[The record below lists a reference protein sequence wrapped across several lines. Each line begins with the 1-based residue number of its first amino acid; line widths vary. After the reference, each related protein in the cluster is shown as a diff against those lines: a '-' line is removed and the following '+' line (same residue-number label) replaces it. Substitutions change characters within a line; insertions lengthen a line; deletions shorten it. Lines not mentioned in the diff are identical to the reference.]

1 MSQSPIENN
10 INQAACS
17 SQLSLNSETNAKIV
31 IQAQSLSKSVS
42 TAKEHLTILNNVN
55 LAIQA
60 GESVAIVGTS
70 GAGKST
76 LMTLLAGL
84 DLPTTGEISLLGKS
98 LTQLSDEQR
107 AALRSDEI
115 GFVFQSFLLIPT
127 LTALENVTLPCLLK
141 GEKEDT
147 VRATTLLT
155 EVGLKERLTHT
166 PSQLSGGEQQR
177 VALARAFMI
186 KPSIL
191 FADEP
196 TGNLDQIT
204 AAKIIEQLFELN
216 KAHKTTLV
224 LVTHDNDLAQR
235 CDRIL
240 HMRAG
245 EIVQEEITEN
255 AKLESVSD
263 MQEA

>member
-1 MSQSPIENN
+1 MSIVLEQNGPVIS
-10 INQAACS
+10 AK
-17 SQLSLNSETNAKIV
+17 QLSKV
-31 IQAQSLSKSVS
+31 VS
-42 TAKEHLTILNNVN
+42 TNKEQLTILTDVN
-55 LAIQA
+55 LDIAS

-84 DLPTTGEISLLGKS
+84 DTPTQGEISLLS
-98 LTQLSDEQR
+98 QPISILDDEAR
-107 AALRSDEI
+107 AALRSESI

-141 GEKEDT
+141 GVSEDKA
-147 VRATTLLT
+147 RAEQLLKQ
-155 EVGLKERLTHT
+155 VGLEHRMQHT

-186 KPSIL
+186 KPKIL

-196 TGNLDQIT
+196 TGNLDQHT
-204 AAKIIEQLFELN
+204 AANIIEQLFELN
-216 KAHKTTLV
+216 KAHGTTLV

-240 HMRAG
+240 HMQAG
-245 EIVQEEITEN
+245 QLEE
-255 AKLESVSD
+255 
-263 MQEA
+263 Q